1 MDSATF
7 YQLDAV
13 DEKILTYVRDRL
25 TYQEM
30 ADGLDRS
37 ARSGLYRRVE
47 KLIALKLV
55 TKSERKSRSRRLTD
69 EGKRILDS
77 LPSLRVPTISE

>member
-55 TKSERKSRSRRLTD
+55 TKSERKSRSRSLTD
-69 EGKRILDS
+69 EGKTILDS